1 MSATA
6 IASPAPLARA
16 PAASRARPDPRAA
29 TSNPVGAHRHRAQ
42 PLATGPPSRATRFF
56 GGDASPAMALASSM
70 GRARRRSRGRNVR
83 PSPCRALASPNDLGD
98 VAGTL
103 GLSLS
108 GFEQVMG
115 KASFGALLGASGV
128 YCYKVSVV
136 VRARVGARIAARE
149 TGASARGPSPGRP
162 RRQNALTLIP
172 QFVGRID
179 RSNRRE
185 KFDPTDPSSTVP
197 PLQAFFTDEKRAGKP
212 EQYAML
218 AGNLTLAS
226 LLAARWVESG
236 HFPLSN
242 MYESLLFLAWGV
254 TGVHLVV
261 TERDGYSKSAVPGAL
276 AAPTALMVV
285 AGATL
290 ALPPELQRASALVP
304 ALKSNWLMMH
314 VSVMMLS
321 YATLL
326 VGSLSCV
333 SFLLVDATQGFE
345 GAKGAL
351 GFLDG
356 LVQKESVDA
365 AGDAALAATIASE
378 DAESEGKVRR
388 RNRPRVGVDGTV
400 AAVIDAG
407 EFSDDASPVLAGADL
422 MREMDNLA
430 YRCLGAGFAL
440 LTAGLI
446 SGAVWANEAWGSYW
460 SWDPKETWAL
470 ITWLVYATYLHSRL
484 VAGKSKKEVA
494 TVGAL
499 GFIVVWVCYVG
510 VNLWG
515 VGLHSYGW
523 FANK

>member
-1 MSATA
+1 MR
-6 IASPAPLARA
+6 PA
-16 PAASRARPDPRAA
+16 
-29 TSNPVGAHRHRAQ
+29 
-42 PLATGPPSRATRFF
+42 
-56 GGDASPAMALASSM
+56 
-70 GRARRRSRGRNVR
+70 
-83 PSPCRALASPNDLGD
+83 PCRALASPNELGD

-128 YCYKVSVV
+128 YCYK
-136 VRARVGARIAARE
+136 
-149 TGASARGPSPGRP
+149 
-162 RRQNALTLIP
+162 
-172 QFVGRID
+172 
-179 RSNRRE
+179 
-185 KFDPTDPSSTVP
+185 
-197 PLQAFFTDEKRAGKP
+197 AFFTDEKRAGKP

-356 LVQKESVDA
+356 LVQKESGIDGSVDA
-365 AGDAALAATIASE
+365 AGDAALAASVAS

-388 RNRPRVGVDGTV
+388 RNRPRVGADGTV
-400 AAVIDAG
+400 AAVMDAG
-407 EFSDDASPVLAGADL
+407 EFPDDASPVLAGADL

-499 GFIVVWVCYVG
+499 GFVVVWVCYVG

>member
-1 MSATA
+1 MAA
-6 IASPAPLARA
+6 MAMAAHIAPVRA
-16 PAASRARPDPRAA
+16 PAAGSPRSARISARRTYVARSAQLRNVTARSKPKRDVRPAASLGPNEVNELA
-29 TSNPVGAHRHRAQ
+29 TSTLLTLSGLETVLGKVSFGSLLTATSIYEYKVRHKQTRNPQ
-42 PLATGPPSRATRFF
+42 
-56 GGDASPAMALASSM
+56 
-70 GRARRRSRGRNVR
+70 
-83 PSPCRALASPNDLGD
+83 C
-98 VAGTL
+98 
-103 GLSLS
+103 SLS
-108 GFEQVMG
+108 SQTH
-115 KASFGALLGASGV
+115 K
-128 YCYKVSVV
+128 
-136 VRARVGARIAARE
+136 
-149 TGASARGPSPGRP
+149 
-162 RRQNALTLIP
+162 LTHFP
-172 QFVGRID
+172 
-179 RSNRRE
+179 
-185 KFDPTDPSSTVP
+185 KT
-197 PLQAFFTDEKRAGKP
+197 QAFFTDEKRAGKL

-218 AGNLTLAS
+218 GGNLSLAS

-242 MYESLLFLAWGV
+242 MYESLLFLAWGI

-261 TERDGYSKSAVPGAL
+261 TERDGFSKSAVPGAL
-276 AAPTALMVV
+276 AAPTAAMVV

-290 ALPPELQRASALVP
+290 ALPAELQRASALVP

-326 VGSLSCV
+326 VGSLACM
-333 SFLLVDATQGFE
+333 SFLVVDASQGFA
-345 GAKGAL
+345 GAKKTL
-351 GFLDG
+351 GFLDD
-356 LVQKESVDA
+356 LVTPKEGGMGSVEDLVLA
-365 AGDAALAATIASE
+365 TSATGVLETGDATSKVRNRDRPKLNANGEKLSSSELSASSVASE
-378 DAESEGKVRR
+378 FPETPLDSGDRLLK
-388 RNRPRVGVDGTV
+388 
-400 AAVIDAG
+400 
-407 EFSDDASPVLAGADL
+407 
-422 MREMDNLA
+422 EMDNLS

-470 ITWLVYATYLHSRL
+470 ITWFTYATYLHSRL

-494 TVGAL
+494 TIGSL

>member
-6 IASPAPLARA
+6 IASPAALARA
-16 PAASRARPDPRAA
+16 PAASHARPDPRAA
-29 TSNPVGAHRHRAQ
+29 TTGTSIPVGARRHRAQ
-42 PLATGPPSRATRFF
+42 PRATAPSRATRFF
-56 GGDASPAMALASSM
+56 GGDACPAKALASSM
-70 GRARRRSRGRNVR
+70 GRARHRSRGRDVG
-83 PSPCRALASPNDLGD
+83 PAPCRALASPNELGD

-128 YCYKVSVV
+128 YCYK
-136 VRARVGARIAARE
+136 
-149 TGASARGPSPGRP
+149 
-162 RRQNALTLIP
+162 
-172 QFVGRID
+172 
-179 RSNRRE
+179 
-185 KFDPTDPSSTVP
+185 
-197 PLQAFFTDEKRAGKP
+197 AFFTDEKRAGKP

-326 VGSLSCV
+326 VGSLSCA

-356 LVQKESVDA
+356 LVQKESSVDGGSIDA
-365 AGDAALAATIASE
+365 AGDAALAASV

-388 RNRPRVGVDGTV
+388 RNRPRVGADGTV

-407 EFSDDASPVLAGADL
+407 EFSDDAARPVLAGADL

>member
-1 MSATA
+1 MR
-6 IASPAPLARA
+6 PA
-16 PAASRARPDPRAA
+16 
-29 TSNPVGAHRHRAQ
+29 
-42 PLATGPPSRATRFF
+42 
-56 GGDASPAMALASSM
+56 
-70 GRARRRSRGRNVR
+70 
-83 PSPCRALASPNDLGD
+83 PCRALASPNELGD

-136 VRARVGARIAARE
+136 VRRRVETRITARE
-149 TGASARGPSPGRP
+149 TGAPGARTQP
-162 RRQNALTLIP
+162 RAPPAPKCPNPYPRSSLAE
-172 QFVGRID
+172 
-179 RSNRRE
+179 SNRRE
-185 KFDPTDPSSTVP
+185 KSAPPPTDPSSTIRP
-197 PLQAFFTDEKRAGKP
+197 PQAFFTDEKRAGKP

-356 LVQKESVDA
+356 LVQKESGIDGSVDA
-365 AGDAALAATIASE
+365 AGDAALAASVAS

-388 RNRPRVGVDGTV
+388 RNRPRVGADGTV

-407 EFSDDASPVLAGADL
+407 EFPDDASPCWRA
-422 MREMDNLA
+422 R
-430 YRCLGAGFAL
+430 
-440 LTAGLI
+440 T
-446 SGAVWANEAWGSYW
+446 
-460 SWDPKETWAL
+460 
-470 ITWLVYATYLHSRL
+470 
-484 VAGKSKKEVA
+484 
-494 TVGAL
+494 
-499 GFIVVWVCYVG
+499 
-510 VNLWG
+510 
-515 VGLHSYGW
+515 
-523 FANK
+523 

>member
-1 MSATA
+1 M
-6 IASPAPLARA
+6 
-16 PAASRARPDPRAA
+16 
-29 TSNPVGAHRHRAQ
+29 
-42 PLATGPPSRATRFF
+42 
-56 GGDASPAMALASSM
+56 
-70 GRARRRSRGRNVR
+70 
-83 PSPCRALASPNDLGD
+83 
-98 VAGTL
+98 
-103 GLSLS
+103 S

-136 VRARVGARIAARE
+136 VRARVGTRIAARE

-172 QFVGRID
+172 QFVGLGRID

-333 SFLLVDATQGFE
+333 SFCWWTPRRGSRGEGRAGFPRWARAE
-345 GAKGAL
+345 GIVGRR
-351 GFLDG
+351 GR
-356 LVQKESVDA
+356 STP
-365 AGDAALAATIASE
+365 AGDAALAASV

-388 RNRPRVGVDGTV
+388 RNRPRVGADGTV

-407 EFSDDASPVLAGADL
+407 EFPDDASPVLAGADL

>member
-1 MSATA
+1 
-6 IASPAPLARA
+6 
-16 PAASRARPDPRAA
+16 
-29 TSNPVGAHRHRAQ
+29 
-42 PLATGPPSRATRFF
+42 
-56 GGDASPAMALASSM
+56 
-70 GRARRRSRGRNVR
+70 
-83 PSPCRALASPNDLGD
+83 
-98 VAGTL
+98 
-103 GLSLS
+103 
-108 GFEQVMG
+108 
-115 KASFGALLGASGV
+115 
-128 YCYKVSVV
+128 
-136 VRARVGARIAARE
+136 
-149 TGASARGPSPGRP
+149 
-162 RRQNALTLIP
+162 
-172 QFVGRID
+172 
-179 RSNRRE
+179 
-185 KFDPTDPSSTVP
+185 
-197 PLQAFFTDEKRAGKP
+197 
-212 EQYAML
+212 ML

-356 LVQKESVDA
+356 LVQKESGIEGSVDA
-365 AGDAALAATIASE
+365 AGDAALAASVASA
-378 DAESEGKVRR
+378 DAESSEGKVRR
-388 RNRPRVGVDGTV
+388 RNRPRVGADGTV

-407 EFSDDASPVLAGADL
+407 EFPDDASPVVAGADL